1 MSAVDH
7 PFTASPHEHRK
18 RQREKIIRWL
28 MLGST
33 FAIII
38 PVLTVIIYL
47 FVKAAPVLSWDYI
60 TQNPSPL
67 GKSGGIWLP
76 LMGTFYLVLVS
87 LALVAPIGI
96 LAGVVLP
103 AGQLPALGQA
113 QRKLH
118 RQGGEKPCA
127 PATAPAW

>member
-18 RQREKIIRWL
+18 RQREKIVRWL

-96 LAGVVLP
+96 LAGIYINEYAPDNWFTRAIGMAVSYTHLTLP
-103 AGQLPALGQA
+103 TKA
-113 QRKLH
+113 
-118 RQGGEKPCA
+118 
-127 PATAPAW
+127 